1 MEKIKRILKLLNS
14 QPPIGGLEISDS
26 YLRFVLIKEKKVDF
40 FSLKLPPAIV
50 ENGKVKNR
58 DALRLMLLN
67 LHAKITPKKKKKIYA
82 IVSVSDS
89 NIYSAFLNLP
99 AVALSGID
107 EAARLNLQM
116 ASPVDFES
124 VYSDWQLIGEKELS
138 GGNQLEIFG
147 VFAPKITIDEF
158 ESVIEEAG
166 FVIAAVEFPALS
178 LSRVIVKLGEKIV
191 KEKTYLFLRV
201 SGDGLTYG
209 IIKNGNLYFVHFVAW
224 LSAYGTEKKISLDS
238 LKKLIISET
247 RKVLNFHENHIGGQI
262 EKILVVAPSMIDDI
276 LKALVEGEPNIKSEI
291 LSLKQFKELAISWYS
306 VLGVALRGL
315 IPRSQDN
322 IVSLSSDDTDVKFG
336 NYQIIGFIR
345 IWRNISFA
353 ILTFVLFVFVG
364 VDIFLSADLN
374 NLQKQQNAL
383 NLNPNNQKIS
393 ELTQQA
399 EDFNKK
405 VDLINDAYS
414 NKSHWSPIF
423 DALIE
428 KLGSDIRVKR
438 FYFPSVGSP
447 IVITGEA
454 PSEER
459 ILAFGEAIKKDSRF
473 SDVQIPLSAISE
485 VSKNAFSFNLIFRA
499 NFK

>member
-1 MEKIKRILKLLNS
+1 MEKIKKILKFLNP
-14 QPPIGGLEISDS
+14 QPAIGGLEISDS

-40 FSLKLPPAIV
+40 FSLKLPPSIV

-82 IVSVSDS
+82 VVSVSDG
-89 NIYSAFLNLP
+89 NIYSSLLSLP
-99 AVALSGID
+99 AIASSGMD
-107 EAARLNLQM
+107 EAAKLNLQM

-147 VFAPKITIDEF
+147 AFISKTTVNEF

-166 FVIAAVEFPALS
+166 FVTAAVEFPALS
-178 LSRVIVKLGEKIV
+178 LSRVIVKLGEKIA

-209 IIKNGNLYFVHFVAW
+209 IVKNGNLYFAHFVAW
-224 LSAYGTEKKISLDS
+224 LSAYGTEKKISSDS
-238 LKKLIISET
+238 FKKLIISET

-262 EKILVVAPSMIDDI
+262 EKILVITPSMIDDI
-276 LKALVEGEPNIKSEI
+276 LSALAEGAPNIKSET
-291 LSLKQFKELAISWYS
+291 LSLEQFKELAISWYS

-315 IPRSQDN
+315 VPRPQDN

-336 NYQIIGFIR
+336 NYQTIGFIR

-353 ILTFVLFVFVG
+353 ILAFVLLVFISLDV
-364 VDIFLSADLN
+364 FLSSNSN
-374 NLQKQQNAL
+374 NLQKQLGAL
-383 NLNPNNQKIS
+383 SLNPNSQKIS

-399 EDFNKK
+399 AAFNEK
-405 VDLINDAYS
+405 VELISSAYS
-414 NKSHWSPIF
+414 NKSYWSPVF

-428 KLGSDIRVKR
+428 KLGSDITIKR
-438 FYFPSVGSP
+438 FYLSSAGSP

-459 ILAFGEAIKKDSRF
+459 VSAFGEDLKKDSRF
-473 SDVQIPLSAISE
+473 SDVQIPLSSIKE
-485 VSKNAFSFNLIFRA
+485 ISKNAFIFNLIFKA
-499 NFK
+499 NF